1 MTRSAVAQPTT
12 NRGRLPVAR
21 RDRRP
26 ALAALALLLVV
37 AGALGAALVVYRSGH
52 RTDVL
57 VAAHEIKIGE
67 RVTAD
72 DFAVARVAADS
83 SLVVPAS
90 QRGAFVGSYATSDI
104 PEGSLIN
111 HLMFRVGAALPAD
124 GVVVGVT
131 LSVEQRPAAALQIGN
146 VVRAFL
152 VPNGSQS
159 SNSAAV
165 GAVLVDAA
173 RVVNVQS
180 NSTDTITVSL
190 LVSASDA
197 QVLIAPAA
205 QSQVALAVLPATTK
219 PTPDLN
225 TGQ

>member
-1 MTRSAVAQPTT
+1 
-12 NRGRLPVAR
+12 
-21 RDRRP
+21 
-26 ALAALALLLVV
+26 LLVV

-72 DFAVARVAADS
+72 DFAVSRVAADS

-90 QRGAFVGSYATSDI
+90 QRDAFIGSYATTDI
-104 PEGSLIN
+104 PSGSLIN

-131 LSVEQRPAAALQIGN
+131 LSVEQRPASTIQIGN
-146 VVRAFL
+146 VVRGYL

-159 SNSAAV
+159 SNSAPV
-165 GAVLVDAA
+165 GVVLVNAA

-190 LVSASDA
+190 LVSSSEA

-205 QSQVALAVLPATTK
+205 QNQVALAVLPATAQ

-225 TGQ
+225 TGP